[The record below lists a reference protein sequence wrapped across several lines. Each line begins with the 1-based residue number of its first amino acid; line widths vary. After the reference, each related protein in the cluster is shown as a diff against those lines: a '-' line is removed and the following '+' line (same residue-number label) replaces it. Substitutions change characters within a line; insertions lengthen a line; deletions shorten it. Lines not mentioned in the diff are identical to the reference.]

1 MRGPTGDERGI
12 ACAKDDEA
20 ALIMVDEQRTL
31 EELEGENWGVPER
44 APAGM
49 IAKCLALRRTPLSML
64 GPGDLR
70 LLIGQ
75 QIVLAYLIPKAL
87 ELVADRPLQA
97 ADLYPG
103 AMLSVLLRVDNVFWA
118 QHPTELH
125 WLVSIAGSVARQ
137 YGTIVEACRDFLASH
152 ER

>member
-1 MRGPTGDERGI
+1 
-12 ACAKDDEA
+12 
-20 ALIMVDEQRTL
+20 MVDEQRTL
-31 EELEGENWGVPER
+31 DELEGENWGIPER

-49 IAKCLALRRTPLSML
+49 IAKCFALPRTPLSML

-70 LLIGQ
+70 LLTGQ
-75 QIVLAYLIPKAL
+75 QIGLKYLVPKAL
-87 ELVADRPLQA
+87 ELVADQPLQA

-103 AMLSVLLRVDNVFWA
+103 DLLSVLLRADNVFWA

-137 YGTIVEACRDFLASH
+137 YGTIVEACKHFLASH